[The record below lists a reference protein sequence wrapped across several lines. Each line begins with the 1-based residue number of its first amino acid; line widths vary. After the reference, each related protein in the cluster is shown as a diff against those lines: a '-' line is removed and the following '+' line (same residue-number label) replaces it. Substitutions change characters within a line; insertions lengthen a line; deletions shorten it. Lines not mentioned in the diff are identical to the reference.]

1 MKACKERVHLS
12 DDLSFIA
19 EVNIMIGVRDHE
31 NVSGWYSALEVIGPG
46 SATDAARSVEQVA
59 ERIAALLAQP
69 VSKAEA
75 ELEVLC
81 VNARHM
87 GSAPAARWS

>member
-31 NVSGWYSALEVIGPG
+31 NLSGWYSTLEVIGPG
-46 SATDAARSVEQVA
+46 SAAYFIVCDQSRLPAC
-59 ERIAALLAQP
+59 P
-69 VSKAEA
+69 VI
-75 ELEVLC
+75 
-81 VNARHM
+81 R
-87 GSAPAARWS
+87 

>member
-46 SATDAARSVEQVA
+46 SAAYFIVCDQSRLSKLRSES
-59 ERIAALLAQP
+59 RHCSRSRYPKRRLNLRC
-69 VSKAEA
+69 
-75 ELEVLC
+75 C
-81 VNARHM
+81 V
-87 GSAPAARWS
+87 